1 MGMMLEMEILM
12 FIPFPFLRIFIMIK
26 DDDGNSSTYPFNIVE
41 WIKNKGKEKLYI
53 VVYLE
58 VKLAKLVII
67 IFSHLHP

>member
-1 MGMMLEMEILM
+1 
-12 FIPFPFLRIFIMIK
+12 MIK